1 MADSNKQF
9 QPGVSLAGAVDLEAL
24 AHQVKAK
31 PGEQGGAP
39 FAGGY
44 VIDVTTSSFQAVMQT
59 SGTFPILML
68 LWVPS
73 DSRLF
78 PMVKTLSDAVN
89 GQGGKVQLARV
100 DISTQTQI
108 AQAFRVQEAP
118 ALFALV
124 GGRPMPIMQGMP
136 SDEELGQVT
145 EELIPQV
152 IQLAQQSGIT
162 GTAPY
167 QGDDEDAANQNSEG
181 SDSEEHAIP
190 PEHEHAYALAQQGDY
205 SGAAEEYGKVLQ
217 SDPSDKVAQRERAK
231 SLLLARSGNADVND
245 VRRTA
250 ADTPDD
256 LAAQLAVADIDMI
269 GGQIQDAFERLLDFL
284 QAHRADSQEI
294 RERLLEYF
302 AIPDPS
308 DPRLAHARRRL
319 ATLIY

>member
-167 QGDDEDAANQNSEG
+167 QGDDEDAANQDSEG

-190 PEHEHAYALAQQGDY
+190 PEHERAYALSQQGDY

-250 ADTPDD
+250 ADAPDD